1 MLDMSE
7 RGHDDC
13 NKKQKPR
20 TTFDIV
26 TTMKDDA
33 QIDKYEP
40 RTTLNGCWI
49 LDKTRDN
56 WSMNEYLQTMNV
68 DPLAIEAHEKGEKEY
83 ETYHTIEFINDNTG
97 IKIIKR
103 SRVNND
109 VVVELNFGQE
119 YQQYLQP
126 NNRLKSSIATSDHL
140 GHVCIKSSLVT
151 TDNHGTAIVTDV
163 KRLQT
168 IEETAT
174 PTSAA
179 QLPISSAATTMPLED
194 DAANNTEET
203 VDNVKMDVT
212 DTAEQGGANTNV
224 STATTTVLVQ
234 ELTIQNVETG
244 QSHTTTRYFLPY
256 YETPPHLVP
265 INLPNLTNADHLDDT
280 EMNDE

>member
-1 MLDMSE
+1 MKEDAPNKEIE
-7 RGHDDC
+7 R
-13 NKKQKPR
+13 
-20 TTFDIV
+20 
-26 TTMKDDA
+26 
-33 QIDKYEP
+33 

-49 LDKTRDN
+49 LDKSRDN

-83 ETYHTIEFINDNTG
+83 ETYHTIEFINNNTG
-97 IKIIKR
+97 VKIVKR

-140 GHVCIKSSLVT
+140 GHLCIKSSLVT
-151 TDNHGTAIVTDV
+151 TDNHGTAIVTDI

-168 IEETAT
+168 IEETVAAT
-174 PTSAA
+174 STLSPPP
-179 QLPISSAATTMPLED
+179 LPILTTTTTPNEGDKTKVQAD
-194 DAANNTEET
+194 DTESG
-203 VDNVKMDVT
+203 KMEMT
-212 DTAEQGGANTNV
+212 DTADNNEPLESSSIGT
-224 STATTTVLVQ
+224 TTTTTVLVQ

-256 YETPPHLVP
+256 HDTPPHLVP
-265 INLPNLTNADHLDDT
+265 IVSPNADNLDD
-280 EMNDE
+280 NDMMDE